1 LSSELYL
8 IIGLEL
14 KEFRMIPY
22 NISGG
27 LENAFNASHYDPRI
41 NGSLKLK
48 LYLRSNLNNE
58 EVTQGDFSN
67 EQFKNAFLASA

>member
-8 IIGLEL
+8 IKGLEL

-41 NGSLKLK
+41 DGSLRLK
-48 LYLRSNLNNE
+48 L
-58 EVTQGDFSN
+58 
-67 EQFKNAFLASA
+67 